1 MTSETLFR
9 LVELFEKGSI
19 ARLAFSQGDCR
30 LELEKPAPAA
40 AALSAAPGAPA
51 PAPAAAEEKADEGET
66 IASPLVGTFYAAPSP
81 GAAPFVT
88 PGERVKKGQTV
99 CIIEAM
105 KMINEVPAPHDG
117 VIGACLAEDGALVG
131 FGDALFTLLEN

>member
-1 MTSETLFR
+1 MPERVKKEGTAMTSETLFR

-40 AALSAAPGAPA
+40 AALPAAPGAPA

-66 IASPLVGTFYAAPSP
+66 IASPPRRAPRRSSHR
-81 GAAPFVT
+81 ASA
-88 PGERVKKGQTV
+88 
-99 CIIEAM
+99 
-105 KMINEVPAPHDG
+105 
-117 VIGACLAEDGALVG
+117 
-131 FGDALFTLLEN
+131 